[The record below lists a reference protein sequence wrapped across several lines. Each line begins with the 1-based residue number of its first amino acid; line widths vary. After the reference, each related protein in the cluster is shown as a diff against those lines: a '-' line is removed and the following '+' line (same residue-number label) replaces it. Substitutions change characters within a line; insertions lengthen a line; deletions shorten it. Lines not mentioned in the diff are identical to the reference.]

1 VIARIGKN
9 CTNTRDESP
18 DIGLLFSSVLHEL
31 DVIRWMKNLAAD
43 FSNVSQTRHPFQ
55 LEAALVIEKTGDVDC
70 DWAIKIWS

>member
-1 VIARIGKN
+1 
-9 CTNTRDESP
+9 
-18 DIGLLFSSVLHEL
+18 
-31 DVIRWMKNLAAD
+31 MKNLAAD